1 VYSHGHHGGQTGTP
15 ASKFINQ
22 LIQLFALGSV
32 QEETSMADW
41 YTDKIATNGIQLH
54 YTRTGGDKPPVVL
67 AHGFSDDGLCWTPVA
82 QALETDYDVI
92 MVDAR
97 GHGRSDAPAQ
107 GYTPIDMA
115 TDLAGVITG
124 LGLQKPAVLGHSMGG
139 STTMALAGLY
149 PDLPSAI
156 LIEDSGARN
165 YMAGDSAEARERLNQ
180 WRERMIALQSKSREE
195 LIKQAR
201 TDMPTWSEAELAP
214 WADAKLRFNL
224 NALNRQGEAAV
235 DWPQLLRKITCPA
248 LLLYADHERG
258 GGVTA
263 ERAAEMQ
270 ALVPQLQAVHIPGA
284 GHNIRR
290 EQFARYMEAVSAFLA
305 QTMQRTA

>member
-1 VYSHGHHGGQTGTP
+1 LTNWYS
-15 ASKFINQ
+15 
-22 LIQLFALGSV
+22 
-32 QEETSMADW
+32 
-41 YTDKIATNGIQLH
+41 DKIATNGIPLH

-82 QALETDYDVI
+82 EQLEGDYDLI

-97 GHGRSDAPAQ
+97 GHGRSDAPEQ

-115 TDLAGVITG
+115 ADLAGVITS
-124 LGLQKPAVLGHSMGG
+124 LGLKKPAVLGHSMGG

-149 PDLPSAI
+149 PDLPGAI

-165 YMAGDSAEARERLNQ
+165 FMAGDSAEAQERRRE
-180 WRERMIALQSKSREE
+180 WRERMVTLQSKSREE
-195 LIKQAR
+195 LIEHAH
-201 TDMPTWSEAELAP
+201 TNTPTWSEAELGP

-224 NALNRQGEAAV
+224 KALHRQGTGDV
-235 DWPQLLRKITCPA
+235 NWPKILGGIICPA
-248 LLLYADHERG
+248 LLLIADPERG
-258 GGVTA
+258 GGVTP

-270 ALVPQLQAVHIPGA
+270 ELIPQLQVVHIPGA

-290 EQFARYMEAVSAFLA
+290 EQFARYIEAVSAFLA
-305 QTMQRTA
+305 QEVTR